1 MIWDKGLYGTFVY
14 SRRRSPAVASPAEV
28 IDIPDG
34 VAAQRG
40 DGCADAHSYGIL
52 GDFPA
57 RMPPM
62 TLPMTWDEWAAHDAV
77 GLAERVRRGEL
88 TAAELAAQA
97 AAAVARI
104 NPAVGAVVE
113 VFSDVVAD
121 PLADGMNAD
130 GPFAGVPFLMKDLG
144 PTLKGR
150 LQEQGSRF
158 MTGNRP
164 TTDTWLTGRMRRA
177 GLNLIGRTTTPEF
190 GVCSSAENPAVY
202 VTRNPWNI
210 AFPTCGSSAGC
221 AAVVAAGA
229 LPLSHATDGGGSIR
243 IPAGFNGNIGLKVS
257 RGVFSIAPNLSDISG
272 YVSIQGCQSRTV
284 RDTAAFVDHCRGG
297 APGEFMP
304 FWTPAEPYGE
314 LIRRDP
320 GRLRIALSHE
330 WGDYRAEPA
339 ILAELEKAG
348 RFLEGLGH
356 HVDWALPQADL
367 RAAFAAQTL
376 CYISNFA
383 QVIDGLLA
391 ARGLERPPEDRIEPM
406 NIRIWEAGKDLAY
419 RERYR
424 MQAVFNTTAR
434 AFGAFFEDWDI
445 ILTPITAKP
454 TPPLGTTEY
463 LTLSD
468 NPSVLDWFENLW
480 RFFAYTPLA
489 NLCGIP
495 AISLPMG
502 RQPNGLPFG
511 IQAQAKQANDGL
523 LLQLAAQI
531 ERALGGR
538 WNDGRRPAVHVT
550 SPAAPGG

>member
-1 MIWDKGLYGTFVY
+1 
-14 SRRRSPAVASPAEV
+14 
-28 IDIPDG
+28 
-34 VAAQRG
+34 
-40 DGCADAHSYGIL
+40 
-52 GDFPA
+52 
-57 RMPPM
+57 M

-97 AAAVARI
+97 AAAVARVD
-104 NPAVGAVVE
+104 PAVGAVVE
-113 VFSDVVAD
+113 VFRDVVAD
-121 PLADGMNAD
+121 PLADGMNPQ
-130 GPFAGVPFLMKDLG
+130 GRFAGVPFLMKDLG

-158 MTGNRP
+158 MAGNRP
-164 TTDTWLTGRMRRA
+164 ASDTWLTGQMRKA

-202 VTRNPWNI
+202 VTRNPWNT

-221 AAVVAAGA
+221 AAVVAAGV

-243 IPAGFNGNIGLKVS
+243 IPAGFNGNLGLKVS

-304 FWTPAEPYGE
+304 YWTPAEPYDE

-320 GRLRIALSHE
+320 GRLRIAVSHE

-339 ILAELEKAG
+339 LLAELEKAG

-356 HVDWALPQADL
+356 HVDWALPRADL

-376 CYISNFA
+376 CYVSNFA

-391 ARGLERPPEDRIEPM
+391 ARGLERPPEELIEPI

-419 RERYR
+419 RDRYR
-424 MQAVFNTTAR
+424 MQAAFNTTAR

-468 NPSVLDWFENLW
+468 NPSVADWFENLW

-531 ERALGGR
+531 ERALNGR
-538 WNDGRRPAVHVT
+538 WNDGRRPGVHVT
-550 SPAAPGG
+550 SAS